1 LSNACFTSLLLL
13 LPSSSSN
20 YQIAAAAAAAA
31 AALYCLL
38 LPIAR
43 CYHQMLAPVRWQF
56 LALVTAEVSPAR

>member
-1 LSNACFTSLLLL
+1 LSNACFASLLLL

-20 YQIAAAAAAAA
+20 YQIAAAAAAA